1 MTNSLYINLILC
13 AIYKGSMWT
22 RSLTKRLLEE
32 VPLIFYS
39 SFECHYVMMRNGLF
53 EKEVSYLSSTFSTP
67 ESFDFGFSQGRDAQR
82 DWRGGWE
89 SVGLL
94 LCLQPQMI

>member
-1 MTNSLYINLILC
+1 
-13 AIYKGSMWT
+13 MWT

-53 EKEVSYLSSTFSTP
+53 EKEVSYLSSTFYTP

-82 DWRGGWE
+82 DWRGGGSQW
-89 SVGLL
+89 VCCFAFNLR
-94 LCLQPQMI
+94 